1 MILKRAL
8 NGENGSMDKKIKVTI
23 VLPERLDKMLEI
35 IANQRFTT
43 KSGIIANALH
53 EYFQKLNSRDKDSEA

>member
-1 MILKRAL
+1 MFGM
-8 NGENGSMDKKIKVTI
+8 NDKVKITI
-23 VLPERLDKMLEI
+23 VLPERLDQMLEI
-35 IANQRFTT
+35 IAKQRFTT